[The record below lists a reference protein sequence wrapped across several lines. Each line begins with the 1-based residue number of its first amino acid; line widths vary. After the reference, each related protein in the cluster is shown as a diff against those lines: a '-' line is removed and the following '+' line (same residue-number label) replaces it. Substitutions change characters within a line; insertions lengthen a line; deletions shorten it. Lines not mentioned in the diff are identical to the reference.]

1 MTIYSFKKNYFC
13 NMLMCFSNI
22 QNFSKHRYA
31 NYKLALI
38 GMQSLTETTEILLTK
53 YDVFVFSLKSYL
65 KSANT
70 RG

>member
-1 MTIYSFKKNYFC
+1 
-13 NMLMCFSNI
+13 MCFSNI